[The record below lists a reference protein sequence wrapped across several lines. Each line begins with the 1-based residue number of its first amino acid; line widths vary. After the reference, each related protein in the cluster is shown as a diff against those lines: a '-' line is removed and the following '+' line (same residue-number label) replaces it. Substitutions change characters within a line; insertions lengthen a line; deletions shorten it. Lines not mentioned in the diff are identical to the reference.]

1 MSLLSKEA
9 ILAAQDLPS
18 EDVEVPEWGGTVR
31 VRGLDGKGRDEYF
44 MSQAVI
50 RGGQVVGQDTTN
62 ASAKLLARCIVG
74 EDGEPLFGSEH
85 IDLLGKKSAAALDR
99 VFKVASRLS
108 GLTDEETEALGK
120 DSGPILNGASTLT
133 SAEISAG

>member
-50 RGGQVVGQDTTN
+50 RGGAGSGVQGRVPAVG
-62 ASAKLLARCIVG
+62 A
-74 EDGEPLFGSEH
+74 
-85 IDLLGKKSAAALDR
+85 DR
-99 VFKVASRLS
+99 
-108 GLTDEETEALGK
+108 
-120 DSGPILNGASTLT
+120 
-133 SAEISAG
+133 